1 MDFFRACHD
10 SPRLFDTLLSC
21 IRDVVLVA
29 NLQGKILFAN
39 AYVNEVFGHSPDEM
53 EGKDLSF
60 IFGPDDLDCLYPNL
74 MHMAATNKPFEGEL
88 MLVDKHNRLFF
99 AFMVLRTCQSPEQG
113 DTAVVMMIRNIDR
126 TKQLEKTLMETP
138 YQDLIKLTDGIA
150 HELRNPMVAI
160 GGSVNRLHKLC
171 QGGVDQAR
179 YFERIFTNLN
189 RIEGIIKKVEF
200 FAHLPKPFIQKRP
213 LKELIEQAIKPYLP
227 QIRNQGIDVETRLD
241 DVLLHVD
248 RDLFVTA
255 ISILIENALSALA
268 PKGHLVITSTVQDNR
283 CRVDVSDD
291 GSGILAENLSYI
303 FKPFFS
309 TKSDGTG
316 LDLAVLKR
324 IVESHGGDVDVKSK
338 PGEGATFSLRFPLE
352 RRRPFRVSLF
362 EK

>member
-1 MDFFRACHD
+1 
-10 SPRLFDTLLSC
+10 
-21 IRDVVLVA
+21 
-29 NLQGKILFAN
+29 
-39 AYVNEVFGHSPDEM
+39 
-53 EGKDLSF
+53 
-60 IFGPDDLDCLYPNL
+60 
-74 MHMAATNKPFEGEL
+74 
-88 MLVDKHNRLFF
+88 
-99 AFMVLRTCQSPEQG
+99 MVLRTCQSPEQG